1 MSESQ
6 GPLAIVTGANRG
18 IGLETCRQLG
28 RHGWQVLLTS
38 RDEDSGRKASLT
50 LAGEGLPV
58 DYHPLDVGDAA
69 SVAALAEDL
78 NRSGRRIRALV
89 NNAGVA
95 LDGFNADVAQRTLA
109 INFFGPQQVT
119 DALLPLLEEGH
130 ASIVMVSSGMG
141 ELSCLSSDLRQQF
154 LASDLTRA
162 QLDQLM
168 NDFIQ
173 AVTDGSYS
181 QQGWPGSAYR
191 VSKAGLNALTR
202 ILARELAEKGSG
214 IHVNSVCPGW
224 VRTDMGGPHAARPV
238 SKGAETIVWAALLP
252 AGGPNG
258 GFFRD
263 KRPVGW

>member
-1 MSESQ
+1 MSEPAA
-6 GPLAIVTGANRG
+6 PLAIVTGANRG

-28 RHGWQVLLTS
+28 RHGWRVLLTS
-38 RDEDSGRKASLT
+38 RDENSGRKAAQM

-58 DYHPLDVGDAA
+58 DYHRLDVSDAA

-78 NRSGRRIRALV
+78 NHSGRRIRALV

-119 DALLPLLEEGH
+119 DALLPLLEDN

-141 ELSCLSSDLRQQF
+141 ELSSLSSNLRQQF
-154 LASDLTRA
+154 LAPDLSRE
-162 QLDQLM
+162 QLDRLM
-168 NDFIQ
+168 NDFIA
-173 AVTDGSYS
+173 AVADGSY
-181 QQGWPGSAYR
+181 QKQGWPGSAYR

-214 IHVNSVCPGW
+214 IRVNSVCPGW
-224 VRTDMGGPHAARPV
+224 VRTDMGGP
-238 SKGAETIVWAALLP
+238 S
-252 AGGPNG
+252 AG
-258 GFFRD
+258 
-263 KRPVGW
+263 